1 MNTQH
6 TALPWRQKTE
16 CFITAKLLIESSNG
30 LNVATIFDTE
40 YDIAQGDDDLAN
52 AEFILRAC
60 NNFYPLLEAL
70 KRLDAFIPDREG
82 LQPVDAEVRAF
93 MEHEGIWRAK
103 ELARDAIE
111 RAKSPG

>member
-1 MNTQH
+1 MSPQ
-6 TALPWRQKTE
+6 A
-16 CFITAKLLIESSNG
+16 FKLAEAERRIERLEAINR
-30 LNVATIFDTE
+30 D
-40 YDIAQGDDDLAN
+40 
-52 AEFILRAC
+52 
-60 NNFYPLLEAL
+60 LLEAL

-93 MEHEGIWRAK
+93 MEHEGLWRAK